1 MSNGVSITN
10 ADSLVGGYG
19 DVSSRLMVN
28 NFDPRCLRPFL
39 NSNNQSVITKM
50 VGRDASNKPILQN
63 VVTTN
68 AATLR
73 KDDWVQ
79 IDEAVVQA
87 ARPRLRFFN
96 DLRAAGLNVN
106 LPNALGKTVWQYER
120 QSDIT
125 PATVSMDG
133 LRKGDS
139 DRPLY
144 DMQQMPLPIIHKDF
158 SFSARQIAVSR
169 NSNSPIDVTT
179 AASASR
185 MVAEKVERLAL
196 GVDEDFNYGGGQV
209 YGVCNYP
216 DRLTKVFTNP
226 WMKNEYGYKVRN
238 PYWTPGV
245 LQREILEAR
254 RQLADKFHY
263 GPYAIYHSTDFDEI
277 LDDDYNL
284 NFNGIS
290 TSLTLRERLKK
301 IDQIQSIKTSEFLP
315 DGTIIL
321 LEMDP
326 NTIQAVTGMDITTVQ
341 WQDQGGFEIH
351 FKVIC
356 ILLPRLKSDYYG
368 RCGVL
373 HGRVADPQTLQELD
387 NTYARKQYRV
397 VDSQDDP
404 LAGQNPANNP

>member
-1 MSNGVSITN
+1 MQNGVSITN
-10 ADSLVGGYG
+10 ADSLMGSYG
-19 DVSSRLMVN
+19 DVTSRLMLN

-39 NSNNQSVITKM
+39 NHNNQSVITKFM
-50 VGRDASNKPILQN
+50 GYDAGNKPVLQN
-63 VVTTN
+63 VATHN

-73 KDDWVQ
+73 KDDWIQ

-216 DRLTKVFTNP
+216 NRLTMMFTNP
-226 WMKNEYGYKVRN
+226 WMDNGYGYPVRN
-238 PYWTPGV
+238 PYWKPGI
-245 LQREILEAR
+245 LQQEILHAR
-254 RQLADKFHY
+254 RRLAERFHY
-263 GPYAIYHSTDFDEI
+263 GPYAIYHSSDLDEI
-277 LDDDYNL
+277 LDDDYN
-284 NFNGIS
+284 NDYNGIS
-290 TSLTLRERLKK
+290 NSLTLRERLKK

-315 DGTIIL
+315 PGTIIM

-356 ILLPRLKSDYYG
+356 ILLPRMKSDYYG

-373 HGRVADPQTLQELD
+373 HGGLTPLQTLTELD
-387 NTYARKQYRV
+387 ASVNSKQYRV
-397 VDSQDDP
+397 VEKENDP
-404 LAGQNPANNP
+404 RYT